1 MRPQAYWGSWL
12 MAFAGGVALASIFA
26 RGHPLGT
33 WVLVVVVATVVF
45 MGLFVVAAR
54 LGVRRRKK

>member
-1 MRPQAYWGSWL
+1 